1 LLAQDFHLFST
12 VRGAKSLIKEAPYAH
27 ATKRIFHLNNNAYAI
42 SAQAE
47 AEEHQF
53 EKRSLGGSCEQR
65 IKPFEEPCPRMKP
78 RGRD

>member
-1 LLAQDFHLFST
+1 LLAQDIHLFST
-12 VRGAKSLIKEAPYAH
+12 VRGAKSLIEEELYAH
-27 ATKRIFHLNNNAYAI
+27 ATKRIFHLHNAYAI